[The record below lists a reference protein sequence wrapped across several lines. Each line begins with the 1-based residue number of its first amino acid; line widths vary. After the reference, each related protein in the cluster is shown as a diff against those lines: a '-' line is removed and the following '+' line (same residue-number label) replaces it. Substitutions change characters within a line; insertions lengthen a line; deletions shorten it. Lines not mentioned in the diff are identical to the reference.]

1 MNSVATVRAQVER
14 ALSHHYCSPLQFRE
28 RPAPETVSTGIEE
41 IDSIA
46 GGVPRGSLTKITGAA
61 SSGRTSLMLSI
72 LAESTA
78 RQEVCALVDAG
89 NGFDPASAAQSE
101 VNLERLLWI
110 RCGTSLGPQKNNS
123 QKNLERALK
132 VTDMLLQSGGFG
144 IVAMDLGNIAEEWVR
159 RIPLTSWF
167 RFQRAVENTP
177 TALLVLEAQA
187 HAKSC
192 ASLIIHLTGEVPR
205 LRSTANGVAIVPAHA
220 GILAGIEV
228 HADISGQHM
237 RRKSAASL
245 SAGFRVEAAWSCESK
260 PPKRQAAT
268 DECSLLSA

>member
-1 MNSVATVRAQVER
+1 
-14 ALSHHYCSPLQFRE
+14 
-28 RPAPETVSTGIEE
+28 
-41 IDSIA
+41 
-46 GGVPRGSLTKITGAA
+46 VPRGSLTKITGAA

-72 LAESTA
+72 LAEATA

-110 RCGTSLGPQKNNS
+110 RCGTGLGSQKNSS

-132 VTDMLLQSGGFG
+132 ATDLLLQSGGFG
-144 IVAMDLGNIAEEWVR
+144 IVAMDLGNIAEEWLR

-177 TALLVLEAQA
+177 TALLVLEPQA

-192 ASLIIHLTGEVPR
+192 ASLIIHLTRELPR
-205 LRSTANGVAIVPAHA
+205 LRPAASGDAVVPTHG
-220 GILAGIEV
+220 GILPGIE
-228 HADISGQHM
+228 AQAEISGQQM
-237 RRKSAASL
+237 RRKSAASI
-245 SAGFRVEAAWSCESK
+245 STQFRVAAAWSCETK
-260 PPKRQAAT
+260 PPKPQAMT
-268 DECSLLSA
+268 CSLLSA